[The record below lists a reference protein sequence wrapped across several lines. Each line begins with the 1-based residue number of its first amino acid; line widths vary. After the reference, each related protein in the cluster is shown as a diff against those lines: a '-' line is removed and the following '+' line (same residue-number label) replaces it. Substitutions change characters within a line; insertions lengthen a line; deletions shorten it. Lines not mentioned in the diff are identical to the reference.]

1 MLDLDKLNKTLSGN
15 EQCCGEDG
23 SVLAPPPCVLTIA
36 GSDSG
41 GGAGIQADLK
51 TFMALNTYGSSVIT
65 ALTAQNGLGV
75 SGIHAPDADFVAL
88 ELTTVLAG
96 FPVAAAKTGMLFSA
110 PIIKRV
116 AATLREHFAAAKPF
130 FLVVDPVSVSQSG
143 HRLLAEDAVNALKE
157 HILPLADLLTP
168 NKPEAEMLAGMS
180 INTPEDLQTAIA
192 RILELGPKA
201 VLVKGGH
208 FTSEIEV
215 VDWLAIPGEAVQRL
229 PQPKVNT
236 NNNHGTGCTL
246 SAAVTAYAAHGLT
259 LREAVVAAQRYL
271 NLCLRKAYNPG
282 LGCGPVNH
290 AANQETL
297 PEVTQGMP
305 VEHFFGP

>member
-1 MLDLDKLNKTLSGN
+1 MLGLEKLNKTLSGD
-15 EQCCGEDG
+15 EQNLGAEG
-23 SVLAPPPCVLTIA
+23 STLVSPPCVLTIA

-51 TFMALNTYGSSVIT
+51 TFMALNAYGSSVIT

-88 ELTTVLAG
+88 ELTAVLDG

-110 PIIKRV
+110 PIIERV
-116 AATLREHFAAAKPF
+116 AGILRGHFAAVKPF

-143 HRLLAEDAVNALKE
+143 HRLLAEDAVDALKK

-208 FTSEIEV
+208 FISDIEV
-215 VDWLAIPGEAVQRL
+215 VDWLAVPGEAVRRL

-236 NNNHGTGCTL
+236 TNNHGTGCTL
-246 SAAVTAYAAHGLT
+246 SAAITAYAAHGLP

-297 PEVTQGMP
+297 SEVTQGMP